1 MQFVRDS
8 QNWELWLIFI
18 LEGITETAKRTVT
31 LINEIKSL
39 MQNHKQL
46 IRNKLP
52 QIYSHELIN
61 NLYKH
66 PYTKIDFVVKDC
78 QIHRNTAR
86 TRLESLV
93 KIGILK
99 KEKIGKENFYINVAL
114 YELLMEQ

>member
-1 MQFVRDS
+1 M
-8 QNWELWLIFI
+8 IFI

-31 LINEIKSL
+31 LINRIKVL

-46 IRNKLP
+46 IRIELP

-66 PYTKIDFVVKDC
+66 PYTKIDFVVRDC

-86 TRLESLV
+86 TRLEALV
-93 KIGILK
+93 RIGILK
-99 KEKIGKENFYINVAL
+99 KEKIGKENFYINVEL
-114 YELLMEQ
+114 YGLLMEQ